1 MNEELERSK
10 LWVEKVEVPR
20 VVQAQREGVSP
31 QTVLNYHLKIN
42 NV

>member
-1 MNEELERSK
+1 MNEKLESSK

-20 VVQAQREGVSP
+20 VVQAQREGVRP
-31 QTVLNYHLKIN
+31 QKVLNYHLKIN